1 MKRPPLSVAV
11 LFVTWFVAW
20 FVFLPPVRADDVP
33 SPSPELRKAFV
44 SYVELLGSLA
54 KQRAD
59 SGIPMRV
66 VTDKEL
72 PEIQKRCD
80 AIIAAAGNRQ
90 DFVKAARFCLSAA
103 NYAARHPL
111 AEGGPLE
118 IPDDKE
124 LAAVLKDKSGTITEK
139 RVDGACFVALIRL
152 AKLFGPVDATED
164 SVMRC
169 PEILGVKRL
178 PKPADQDK
186 PVTELTLS
194 IAAAGTVS
202 IDGAAVADK
211 DLTETLKRH
220 VKQAAAAGRELVV
233 TITGDKTTTAKRIQ
247 SVMEHCDQAGII
259 NISFKSS
266 SSPQ

>member
-1 MKRPPLSVAV
+1 MKRLPLSVVA
-11 LFVTWFVAW
+11 LLVAW
-20 FVFLPPVRADDVP
+20 FVFFPPVRANDGP
-33 SPSPELRKAFV
+33 APSPELSKAFV

-54 KQRAD
+54 KQRAE

-80 AIIAAAGNRQ
+80 AIIAAAGNRE
-90 DFVKAARFCLSAA
+90 DFVKATRFCLSAA

-111 AEGGPLE
+111 AAGLPLE

-164 SVMRC
+164 SVMSG
-169 PEILGVKRL
+169 PEVLGVKRL
-178 PKPADQDK
+178 PKPADRNS
-186 PVTELTLS
+186 PVTELALS
-194 IAAAGTVS
+194 IAADGTVS
-202 IDGAAVADK
+202 IDGAAVAEK
-211 DLTETLKRH
+211 NLTETLKSH
-220 VKQAAAAGRELVV
+220 FKQAADDGRDLLV

-247 SVMEHCDQAGII
+247 SVMEHCDQAGIK

-266 SSPQ
+266 SPPQ